1 MLHCWDVSSA
11 LGFGELAFWA
21 EERADEAANAGDWHG
36 SAIELWL
43 SLCFEHRRFRHYGIT
58 PGDGD
63 AILVNQLCRQL
74 RDQLDR
80 ISEAE
85 RRTIVEQIAL
95 SAPQAQL
102 MRGTVISHRSG
113 RLMSSDVPVVDNS
126 KAKLVEQEPRAPL
139 KA

>member
-1 MLHCWDVSSA
+1 MSVHDTTWLDQVRHGNFAAIPQPLDWAQASQLAGLLHCWDVSSA
-11 LGFGELAFWA
+11 LGLGELAFWA
-21 EERADEAANAGDWHG
+21 EERADEATTAGDWHG

-63 AILVNQLCRQL
+63 AILINRLCRQL

-85 RRTIVEQIAL
+85 RRTIVEQITI
-95 SAPQAQL
+95 SA
-102 MRGTVISHRSG
+102 
-113 RLMSSDVPVVDNS
+113 
-126 KAKLVEQEPRAPL
+126 AKLN
-139 KA
+139 

>member
-1 MLHCWDVSSA
+1 MSARDTDWLDQVRHGNFAAIPQQLDWGQASQLAGLLHCWDVSSA
-11 LGFGELAFWA
+11 LGLGELAFWA

-58 PGDGD
+58 PGEGD

-80 ISEAE
+80 ISVAE

-95 SAPQAQL
+95 SA
-102 MRGTVISHRSG
+102 
-113 RLMSSDVPVVDNS
+113 
-126 KAKLVEQEPRAPL
+126 AKLS
-139 KA
+139 

>member
-1 MLHCWDVSSA
+1 MSALDPNWLDQVRRGDFAAIPQPLDWAQASQLAGLLHCWDVSSA
-11 LGFGELAFWA
+11 LGLGELAFWA

-58 PGDGD
+58 PSDGD

-74 RDQLDR
+74 RDRLDR
-80 ISEAE
+80 INEAE

-95 SAPQAQL
+95 SGP
-102 MRGTVISHRSG
+102 
-113 RLMSSDVPVVDNS
+113 
-126 KAKLVEQEPRAPL
+126 KLS
-139 KA
+139 